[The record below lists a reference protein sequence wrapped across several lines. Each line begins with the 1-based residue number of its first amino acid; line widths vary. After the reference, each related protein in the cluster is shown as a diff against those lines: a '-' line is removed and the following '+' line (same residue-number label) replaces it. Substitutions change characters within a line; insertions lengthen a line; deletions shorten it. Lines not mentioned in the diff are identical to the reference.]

1 MRFGAFF
8 RENDAHRRDEDRN
21 GHLGVRNGDRK
32 AGAGLIMLNGS
43 PARSS
48 SIQNHS
54 AIERPALRIR

>member
-1 MRFGAFF
+1 MTRIAAT
-8 RENDAHRRDEDRN
+8 RSETE
-21 GHLGVRNGDRK
+21 HLGVRNGDRK